1 MLKKLIKSFLKFTP
15 YQVINR
21 NYRVPPHQIAEASEF
36 EKEMCEISSK
46 YSMTS
51 LPRLWTLIQAIKE
64 IHFRNLEGDIVEC
77 GVWKGG
83 NLILS
88 QLLIENYKLS
98 KKVYGYDTF
107 KGMVRPGDL
116 DVQRITGEL
125 AEVEWK
131 NKNKQNQN
139 LWCYSSLEEVQTNII
154 NSVENYNNVRL
165 IQGKVEETLKDE
177 NNLPKTISL
186 LRLDTDWYESTKME
200 LQVLYPRL
208 VKGGILL
215 IDDYGM
221 WDGCRGA
228 VDEYFKDSYVW
239 MHYIDESC
247 RLIIK

>member
-15 YQVINR
+15 YQIINR

-36 EKEMCEISSK
+36 EKEACEIASK

-64 IHFRNLEGDIVEC
+64 INFRKLEGDIVEC

-107 KGMVRPGDL
+107 KGMVEPSDL
-116 DVQRITGEL
+116 DVERMTGEL
-125 AEVEWK
+125 AEVVWRK
-131 NKNKQNQN
+131 NYKQDYNS
-139 LWCYSSLEEVQTNII
+139 LCYCSLEEVQINIK
-154 NSVENYNNVRL
+154 NNVANHNNVRL
-165 IQGKVEETLKDE
+165 IQGKVEETLEDE

-208 VKGGILL
+208 VKGGILI
-215 IDDYGM
+215 IDDYG
-221 WDGCRGA
+221 WWNGCRKA
-228 VDEYFKDSYVW
+228 VDTKPAIPSLYFHTNLYLV
-239 MHYIDESC
+239 
-247 RLIIK
+247 